1 MTDDTSASSS
11 GARRSPF
18 GGVGRSV
25 ARAQLSLPVVE
36 AAVGVGLLLSVTVCF
51 GVGLPAAPT
60 TQVRLDSHATDAAA
74 VLTAESPRHADR
86 SRLVEVTRSAA
97 SFERERDTLRR
108 RVATV
113 LGDGLLFVVRTPY
126 GLVGDRPP
134 PGRPVGRASVPTR
147 HGAVVIEVWRP

>member
-1 MTDDTSASSS
+1 MTDDTSPSSR
-11 GARRSPF
+11 GAWRPPSY
-18 GGVGRSV
+18 GDGRSA

-36 AAVGVGLLLSVTVCF
+36 AAIGVGLLLSVTVCF
-51 GVGLPAAPT
+51 GVGLPSPPT

-97 SFERERDTLRR
+97 DFERERDTLRR
-108 RVATV
+108 RVAAV
-113 LGDGLLFVVRTPY
+113 LGDGLSFVVRTPH

-134 PGRPVGRASVPTR
+134 PGRAVGRASVPTR